1 MHLTLTK
8 PLYMQASYSLPVI
21 HPSFEL
27 LKRSAKI
34 LHFLAAAAILA
45 NALHQFRVHDGAM
58 ALCITQAII
67 ALDIF
72 ILVFFTGDTL
82 MQVPKLNIIFRLI
95 ETLMLLGIA
104 IILFSDGHI
113 LFGLVHLAASFGYY
127 FLLHREVRVIKA
139 ESIRIQSTGVILPDL
154 LKDAEIGWNEIK
166 TIIPKYHS
174 ILIETFRNKK
184 LELNFRQ
191 NLKIDELE
199 QLNDFCRQHMQMSC

>member
-1 MHLTLTK
+1 
-8 PLYMQASYSLPVI
+8 MQASYLLPVI

-27 LKRSAKI
+27 LKKSAKV

-45 NALHQFRVHDGAM
+45 NAFHQYRSHDGSV
-58 ALCITQAII
+58 ALCITQGII

-82 MQVPKLNIIFRLI
+82 MQVPKLNIIFRII

-104 IILFSDGHI
+104 IILFLGNHI
-113 LFGLVHLAASFGYY
+113 IFGLAHLAASFGYY

-139 ESIRIQSTGVILPDL
+139 ENVRIQSTGVTLPDL
-154 LKDAEIGWNEIK
+154 QKDAEIGWHEIK
-166 TIIPKYHS
+166 SIIPKYHS
-174 ILIETFRNKK
+174 IVVETFRNKK
-184 LELNFRQ
+184 LEFNLRQ

-199 QLNDFCRQHMQMSC
+199 KLNDFCRQHMRIG